1 MKTNFGNPDIC
12 IIVGNI
18 EIVSGGL
25 KSRNS
30 FLWLIVISFTS
41 QMEINAEY
49 SGAIYIYLYYMDVL
63 CNQI

>member
-1 MKTNFGNPDIC
+1 MKTNFGSPDIC

-30 FLWLIVISFTS
+30 FLWLISFTS

-49 SGAIYIYLYYMDVL
+49 SGAIYIYLYYMNVL

>member
-30 FLWLIVISFTS
+30 FLWLISFTS

-49 SGAIYIYLYYMDVL
+49 SDVIYIYLYYMDVL

>member
-30 FLWLIVISFTS
+30 FLWLISFTS